1 MVIIKTSF
9 CKNFHFRRISGE
21 VKIKYIATLKYLGL
35 QNQNNK
41 ATLKYLAYF
50 SLLLDHF

>member
-21 VKIKYIATLKYLGL
+21 VKIKYIATLKYL
-35 QNQNNK
+35 
-41 ATLKYLAYF
+41 AYF